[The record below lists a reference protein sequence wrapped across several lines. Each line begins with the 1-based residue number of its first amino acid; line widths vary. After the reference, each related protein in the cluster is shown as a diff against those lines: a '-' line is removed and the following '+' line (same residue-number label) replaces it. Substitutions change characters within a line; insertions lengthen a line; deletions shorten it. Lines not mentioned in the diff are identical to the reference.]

1 MAGEPVTIRRLVR
14 IRPLSEDLSEKC
26 CRNGN
31 ILSIHRSYRPR
42 MLHLSTVNLGENG
55 TLPDIL
61 M

>member
-14 IRPLSEDLSEKC
+14 IRPLSALEC
-26 CRNGN
+26 CTFCN
-31 ILSIHRSYRPR
+31 I
-42 MLHLSTVNLGENG
+42 STVNLGESG